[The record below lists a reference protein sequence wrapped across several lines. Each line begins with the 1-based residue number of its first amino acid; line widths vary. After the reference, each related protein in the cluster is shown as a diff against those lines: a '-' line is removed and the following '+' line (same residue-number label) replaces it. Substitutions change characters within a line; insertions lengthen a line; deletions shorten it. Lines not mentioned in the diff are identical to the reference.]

1 MSINSIKRQ
10 HKITISFD
18 QQDDD
23 LYYELMRQA
32 TSNMGSNL
40 QVVSSLDARRNEPS
54 IKQANIIGMSCEK
67 DYSDFSSCL

>member
-32 TSNMGSNL
+32 TSNMVPTSKLCRHWMRGGMNL
-40 QVVSSLDARRNEPS
+40 QTP
-54 IKQANIIGMSCEK
+54 KQSAAA
-67 DYSDFSSCL
+67 